1 MQVIL
6 LEKIDKLGEL
16 GDLVDVKS
24 GFARNFL
31 LPQKKAEPATRENK
45 EAFEQRRAELERLQS
60 EALASA
66 QTRAEKLEGAVVTIT
81 SKAGSEG
88 KLFGS
93 VGTEDIRRALTESFV
108 EVEKKEIRMPDGP
121 LRTVGEHEIGLHLH
135 ADVDT
140 SVTVQIVA
148 EAESE

>member
-6 LEKIDKLGEL
+6 LEKIDKVGLL

-31 LPQKKAEPATRENK
+31 LPQGKAQMATPENM
-45 EAFEQRRAELERLQS
+45 EAFKQRRAELEKQQA

-66 QTRAEKLEGAVVTIT
+66 TSRKAALDGMTVSIT
-81 SKAGSEG
+81 SRAGTEG

-93 VGTEDIRRALTESFV
+93 IGTEEIRQAFEAAGQS
-108 EVEKKEIRMPDGP
+108 VEKKEIRMPEGP
-121 LRTVGEHEIGLHLH
+121 LRAVGEHPVTLHLH
-135 ADVDT
+135 SDVDAE
-140 SVTVQIVA
+140 IVVNVVG
-148 EAESE
+148 EEV